1 MAIGLCLRAYLAIE
15 RAMID
20 LEDDGNQ
27 LAEHLRDSMDA
38 VWECLS
44 DVERR
49 SLNARFGEPQYFA
62 GATGMLQ
69 LSANVRRDTAV
80 RNLVRAHFARAA

>member
-1 MAIGLCLRAYLAIE
+1 MAIGLCLRVYLGME
-15 RAMID
+15 RSMID
-20 LEDDGNQ
+20 LEDDGHQ
-27 LAEHLRDSMDA
+27 LADHLRDSMDA

-44 DVERR
+44 DLERR

-69 LSANVRRDTAV
+69 IPTHVRRDIAV
-80 RNLVRAHFARAA
+80 RNSVRSRFARAA